1 MKHVGD
7 LGGVGV
13 AGEREAASGERELGR
28 ADGGD
33 AEHGQVGGTPLV
45 VGAALAAVC
54 LLRLPRGQIHRH
66 RAEGGLAAGDSRGAA
81 REDAKPNFVHG
92 EESLGDN
99 TLDIAQQ
106 FSDVSAKRILQL
118 FTYRNKKAT

>member
-1 MKHVGD
+1 LKHVGD

-33 AEHGQVGGTPLV
+33 AEHGQVGGAPLV
-45 VGAALAAVC
+45 VGAALAAVR

-66 RAEGGLAAGDSRGAA
+66 RAEGRATFASRRFGKKKGDGWR
-81 REDAKPNFVHG
+81 
-92 EESLGDN
+92 
-99 TLDIAQQ
+99 
-106 FSDVSAKRILQL
+106 KR
-118 FTYRNKKAT
+118 